1 MITSTKFNIF
11 SYVLLTFLILWSG
24 GGFTYG
30 LFPYWMLYSLPV
42 VGVVFLSRKYRF
54 YSSNW
59 KTLFFLSVVFI
70 LQLLK
75 FKGAPISIFSPL
87 LVIMTCMMS
96 AILLRDNFIRIFLNI
111 VYFFALTS
119 LILWVINL
127 IPSGHHIINNIASAL
142 PRLGWENLYN
152 MESNTVFNART
163 LYLFTISDFESN
175 IARNYGPFWEP
186 GRFTIYLTLAMALNL
201 YGNNEKLLSNKNIIF
216 FLTNLTTFSTTGYF
230 AMAIILFAY
239 IVGNHKIG
247 KFSRIVLFVILFG
260 VSLSVWELDFMSEK
274 INEQSTQLDVTY
286 SRFGAI
292 VYHWS
297 QIVESPFIG
306 YGPYL
311 STTFTD
317 LAISPN
323 GITDLVRYFGIP
335 MSALLYILLFKGV
348 RNLIGIDARL
358 FTFSLYIAILA
369 LCFSQTITHSPFF
382 FLLYFFGLHNS
393 QYETNK

>member
-1 MITSTKFNIF
+1 MKTSMKFNIF

-30 LFPYWMLYSLPV
+30 LFPYWMLYALPI

-54 YSSNW
+54 SSSNW
-59 KTLFFLSVVFI
+59 ITLFFLAAVFI

-75 FKGAPISIFSPL
+75 FKGAHISIFSPL
-87 LVIMTCMMS
+87 LVIVICMMS
-96 AILLRDNFIRIFLNI
+96 AILLKDNFIRVFVNI

-119 LILWVINL
+119 LVLWAINL
-127 IPSGHHIINNIASAL
+127 IPSGHHIINSIASTL
-142 PRLGWENLYN
+142 PRLGWENLSN
-152 MESNTVFNART
+152 LESNTVFNART
-163 LYLFTISDFESN
+163 LYLFTISDFESD
-175 IARNYGPFWEP
+175 IPRNYGPFWEP
-186 GRFTIYLTLAMALNL
+186 GRFTIYLTLAMALNM
-201 YGNNEKLLSNKNIIF
+201 YVNNEKLLSNKNIII
-216 FLTNLTTFSTTGYF
+216 FLANLTTFSTTGYF
-230 AMAIILFAY
+230 AMTIILFAY
-239 IVGNHKIG
+239 IIGNHQIG
-247 KFSRIVLFVILFG
+247 KFSRIVLFLILFG
-260 VSLSVWELDFMSEK
+260 MALYVWELDFMAEK
-274 INEQSTQLDVTY
+274 INEQSSQLDVTY

-335 MSALLYILLFKGV
+335 MSILLYILLFKCV
-348 RNLIGIDARL
+348 RNLIEVNARL
-358 FTFSLYIAILA
+358 FTISLYIAILT

-393 QYETNK
+393 QNEATK